1 MQAEVAAVLLLEPL
15 VLEVLVVAALG
26 KQVLMH
32 QLQERLTR
40 AVVVVAVLLTI
51 TAVVATAAP
60 VSSS

>member
-26 KQVLMH
+26 KQVLTH

-60 VSSS
+60 ASSS